1 MADFREFV
9 QTGDIPKFESPTF
22 YQPDFGKAIANL
34 GQTAGMALEA
44 YGTQKESQLKEDA
57 NRIVRESWTEAGLL
71 ASGDAPEA
79 DIPAALKKDLSRVE
93 FLAQASRKSTGSR
106 AQAAADA
113 LKVKMSDIQKDYIG
127 YEDLI
132 YATVEKISGINPYKF
147 ALELELEKEKAKAEA
162 ISNEEKRRMTIIGSD
177 SGKVLLPNVDPKS
190 AIYAENWPEIEQQIR
205 QRDARVAEAESV
217 EKLSKLNI
225 PAATTIYYDV
235 GGAGKGIA
243 VNDVFTLLRNSAREF
258 AKDPSEEN
266 YQKNLQALP
275 FFRQKL
281 VDILI
286 QKRRYIQETKG
297 LGAPP
302 LADLTA
308 IEDQILEDFDRQA
321 SLFSEKKLNVLNTE
335 LETRAY
341 GAAKYAN
348 EWRRNN
354 PVAARLFDNIQMAS
368 PELRPVIY
376 SNLENMKAT
385 EKAVNSA
392 IFSGLTTQETPE
404 GGQSLAIDYLKGMM
418 DDASI
423 SEEEKNSSIKEG
435 FRKWKEG
442 VFLGTEV
449 SKTMAMSIADP
460 VQINRI
466 ANGFDNG
473 VEDFFTYLM
482 DPRIAQSLKK
492 AGATDEEVQQYVTS
506 IGTAFVENEQI
517 RNELS
522 ATLFKYTARQNTG
535 SLFVNPAT
543 GELSFRIRPEILV
556 QQSSYPGFDPKRGSP
571 NQILADNVLKK
582 INPFFR
588 NLYNALGNSDLTE
601 EAKVGIIQS
610 NMAILGIP
618 VEIAGEVQQQEQQSS
633 AQEQP
638 SLENV
643 AVLEDGTQV
652 IPTSGTTTRAEFL
665 GVDKAVGDLY
675 EDKTNVDT
683 AVKTA
688 WGEGRGETPE
698 GRIAIFEVLRNRA
711 LASGESID
719 YEAKKGNGS
728 QFNVWRE
735 KDKNYKVVTNF
746 NEKDPNYET
755 TVQEFLT
762 SANSD
767 ITKGATHYYNPDTS
781 SPPWENLFVETARI
795 GKHRFGYL
803 KKDDPYRK
811 RLSKYRESSNND
823 VMKSER
829 GSGSGFFSG
838 LVNTIFGSEA
848 KDELTREERATLG
861 RIDYTNAI
869 VAKFTDDLKF
879 SSQILYS
886 RDSGEVVEGMLSG
899 LPSGALKDKDKVNL
913 ISTLDIVKKSPIAA
927 VGLIEVDPKKVV
939 LYNKDDSR
947 TTLGGFYKPT
957 QDVLWYNKNDPSA
970 LLHELAH
977 RSMEKYK
984 DEISAEMDTYM
995 NAPDLKK
1002 YVELPEYNEY
1012 LVRYMTDAQHEGEID
1027 FGSKGK
1033 EQLEMAK
1040 DYYKKDMFFRKAVEA
1055 TQAVFLRKLESMPQ
1069 DKFGRRQM

>member
-9 QTGDIPKFESPTF
+9 QTGDIPEFKSPTF

-34 GQTAGMALEA
+34 GQTAGITLEA
-44 YGTQKESQLKEDA
+44 YGVQKESQLKEDA
-57 NRIVRESWTEAGLL
+57 DRIVRESWTEAGLL
-71 ASGDAPEA
+71 ASEDAPEA

-127 YEDLI
+127 YEDLV
-132 YATVEKISGINPYKF
+132 YKTVEKISGINPYKF
-147 ALELELEKEKAKAEA
+147 ALELELEKEKAKADA

-177 SGKVLLPNVDPKS
+177 SGKVIFPNVDPKS

-235 GGAGKGIA
+235 GGAGKGISL
-243 VNDVFTLLRNSAREF
+243 NDVFTLLKNSAKEF

-275 FFRQKL
+275 FFRQQL
-281 VDILI
+281 VGALA
-286 QKRRYIQETKG
+286 QKRRFIQEKYG

-308 IEDQILEDFDRQA
+308 IEDQALEDFDRMA

-335 LETRAY
+335 LETRSF
-341 GAAKYAN
+341 GKAKYAN
-348 EWRRNN
+348 EWRRSN
-354 PVAARLFDNIQMAS
+354 PAAARLFDNIEMAS

-404 GGQSLAIDYLKGMM
+404 GGQSLAIDYLKGLM
-418 DDASI
+418 DDTSI

-460 VQINRI
+460 VEINRI

-482 DPRIAQSLKK
+482 DPRIAQSLKE
-492 AGATDEEVQQYVTS
+492 AGGTDEEIQQYVTS

-556 QQSSYPGFDPKRGSP
+556 QQSAYPGFDPKRGSP

-588 NLYNALGNSDLTE
+588 NLYNALGNSDLTK

-633 AQEQP
+633 TQEQP

-643 AVLEDGTQV
+643 AVLDDGTQ
-652 IPTSGTTTRAEFL
+652 ITPTSGTTTMEEFL
-665 GVDKAVGDLY
+665 GEGDMDTETMGAMAASNWTPSGIPQEVNQDNEFVTGVNRLESKYNLPQGTLWAVMNVETGGTFDPAEKAPNSTATGLIQFLSSTAKSLGTTTKELSEMTRTEQLKYVDKYLAQFKNRLGDNPEPVDGYLAVFYPKAIGKADDYVLFEEGSDAY
-675 EDKTNVDT
+675 ESNKSLDT
-683 AVKTA
+683 
-688 WGEGRGETPE
+688 
-698 GRIAIFEVLRNRA
+698 
-711 LASGESID
+711 
-719 YEAKKGNGS
+719 AKKGS
-728 QFNVWRE
+728 
-735 KDKNYKVVTNF
+735 VT
-746 NEKDPNYET
+746 KAD
-755 TVQEFLT
+755 V
-762 SANSD
+762 
-767 ITKGATHYYNPDTS
+767 K
-781 SPPWENLFVETARI
+781 ARF
-795 GKHRFGYL
+795 KSR
-803 KKDDPYRK
+803 
-811 RLSKYRESSNND
+811 SKW
-823 VMKSER
+823 
-829 GSGSGFFSG
+829 
-838 LVNTIFGSEA
+838 I
-848 KDELTREERATLG
+848 
-861 RIDYTNAI
+861 
-869 VAKFTDDLKF
+869 
-879 SSQILYS
+879 Q
-886 RDSGEVVEGMLSG
+886 
-899 LPSGALKDKDKVNL
+899 
-913 ISTLDIVKKSPIAA
+913 
-927 VGLIEVDPKKVV
+927 
-939 LYNKDDSR
+939 
-947 TTLGGFYKPT
+947 
-957 QDVLWYNKNDPSA
+957 
-970 LLHELAH
+970 
-977 RSMEKYK
+977 
-984 DEISAEMDTYM
+984 
-995 NAPDLKK
+995 
-1002 YVELPEYNEY
+1002 
-1012 LVRYMTDAQHEGEID
+1012 
-1027 FGSKGK
+1027 
-1033 EQLEMAK
+1033 
-1040 DYYKKDMFFRKAVEA
+1040 
-1055 TQAVFLRKLESMPQ
+1055 
-1069 DKFGRRQM
+1069 